1 MSAGLAVAL
10 AVTAYLAA
18 LGLLLAAMIWLAF
31 QGRDP
36 WQGHGR

>member
-10 AVTAYLAA
+10 AVAAYFAA

-31 QGRDP
+31 LGRDP
-36 WQGHGR
+36 WNEDAR